1 MKQLIIIIGICIAG
15 LWSCHETTVG
25 FLKTENAEYSPDKLE
40 VRRTLDPERLPDA
53 NMIVTGAE
61 WVSNEMAGIL
71 GTNPLIFNLE
81 DVTAS
86 DGGDAALFKEQA
98 RVIGGGRVYFPSKD
112 IKAPNGTY
120 KLSIRVSNP
129 GYSVVLK
136 DIFTVII
143 KDN

>member
-1 MKQLIIIIGICIAG
+1 MKQLMIIIGICILG
-15 LWSCHETTVG
+15 VYGCHDPKVG
-25 FLKTENAEYSPDKLE
+25 FLKTDNAEYSPSILE

-53 NMIVTGAE
+53 NMIETGAE
-61 WVSNEMAGIL
+61 WVSNEIGGVL
-71 GTNPLIFNLE
+71 GTNPLIFDLE

-86 DGGDAALFKEQA
+86 DGGDAALFKEQV

-129 GYSVVLK
+129 GYSAVLK